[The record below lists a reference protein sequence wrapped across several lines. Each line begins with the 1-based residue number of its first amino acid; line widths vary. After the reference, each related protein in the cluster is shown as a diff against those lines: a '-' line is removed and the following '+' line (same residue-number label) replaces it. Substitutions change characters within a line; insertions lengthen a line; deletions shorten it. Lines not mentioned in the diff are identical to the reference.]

1 MQINTSPVPKAQ
13 VQHIEV
19 GPERAGQRIDN
30 ALITFLKGVPKSLIY
45 RLLRTGQVR
54 VNSCRV
60 HADTRLQEGD
70 VIRVPPVRQAN
81 NDGKCQPSARQI
93 RQLLDAISFEDRNFL
108 VLNKPAGMASHG
120 GSGVSFGVIEL
131 LRAARPQEAFELA
144 HRLDRYTSGLLVLAK
159 RRSALLALQ
168 GEIRE
173 GRVHKQY
180 LGLLAPTLPRTRV
193 DVNAPLYRPK
203 GGQGERMVRVS
214 VRGKPALTRFRE
226 VQRFV
231 GCSLV
236 EATLETGRTHQ
247 IRVHAA
253 HIERPVVGDD
263 RYGDRDINR
272 RFQKLGLQRMFLHSI
287 RFEFELGNQL
297 YSFSTPLKS
306 ELGALLEKLDPQHK
320 QRVPSSGECRQ
331 P

>member
-1 MQINTSPVPKAQ
+1 MQTNTAPVPKAH

-30 ALITFLKGVPKSLIY
+30 ALITLLKGVPKSLIY

-54 VNSCRV
+54 VNSGRV
-60 HADTRLQEGD
+60 SADTRLQAGD
-70 VIRVPPVRQAN
+70 LIRVPPIRQAN
-81 NDGKCQPSARQI
+81 NEGKAPPSARLI
-93 RQLLDAISFEDRNFL
+93 RRLLDAISFEDRNFL

-120 GSGVSFGVIEL
+120 GSGVSFGAIEL
-131 LRAARPQEAFELA
+131 LRAARPKESFELA
-144 HRLDRYTSGLLVLAK
+144 HRLDRYTSGLLVLTK

-168 GEIRE
+168 EEIRE

-180 LGLLAPTLPRTRV
+180 LGLLAPALQRTRV
-193 DVNAPLYRPK
+193 DVNAPLYRAN

-214 VRGKPALTRFRE
+214 PRGKPALTRFRE
-226 VQRFV
+226 VQRFAE
-231 GCSLV
+231 CSLV

-253 HIERPVVGDD
+253 HIEHPLVGDD
-263 RYGDRDINR
+263 RYGDHDVNR
-272 RFQKLGLQRMFLHSI
+272 RFQKLGLKRMFLHSVL
-287 RFEFELGNQL
+287 FEFAMGGQA

-306 ELGALLEKLDPQHK
+306 ELGTVLEGLTPQRK
-320 QRVPSSGECRQ
+320 
-331 P
+331 

>member
-1 MQINTSPVPKAQ
+1 MQTNISPVPKAP

-19 GPERAGQRIDN
+19 GSERAGQRIDN
-30 ALITFLKGVPKSLIY
+30 ALITLLKGVPKSHIY

-54 VNSCRV
+54 LNSRRV
-60 HADTRLQEGD
+60 SADTRLEEGD
-70 VIRVPPVRQAN
+70 VIRVPPIRQAHN
-81 NDGKCQPSARQI
+81 EDKGQPSAQLI
-93 RQLLDAISFEDRNFL
+93 HQLLDAISFEDCNFL

-131 LRAARPQEAFELA
+131 LRAARPKEPFELA
-144 HRLDRYTSGLLVLAK
+144 HRLDRHTSGLLVLAK

-168 GEIRE
+168 EEIRE

-180 LGLLAPTLPRTRV
+180 LGLLAPALQRTRV
-193 DVNAPLYRPK
+193 DVNAPLFRAN
-203 GGQGERMVRVS
+203 GEQGERMVRVS
-214 VRGKPALTRFRE
+214 ARGKPALTRFRE

-231 GCSLV
+231 ECSLV

-253 HIERPVVGDD
+253 HIEHPVVGDD
-263 RYGDRDINR
+263 RYGDRNVNR
-272 RFQKLGLQRMFLHSI
+272 RFQKLGLKRMFLHSVL
-287 RFEFELGNQL
+287 FEFEMGSQA

-306 ELGALLEKLDPQHK
+306 ELGALLEKLTPRRK
-320 QRVPSSGECRQ
+320 
-331 P
+331 

>member
-1 MQINTSPVPKAQ
+1 MQTNTSPVPRAQ

-30 ALITFLKGVPKSLIY
+30 ALITLLKGVPKSLIY

-70 VIRVPPVRQAN
+70 MIRVPPVRQAN
-81 NDGKCQPSARQI
+81 NEGKGQPSDWQI
-93 RQLLDAISFEDRNFL
+93 QQLLDAISFEDRNFL

-131 LRAARPQEAFELA
+131 LRAARPKEPFELA
-144 HRLDRYTSGLLVLAK
+144 HRLDRHTSGLLVLAR

-180 LGLLAPTLPRTRV
+180 LSLLAPALPRTRV
-193 DVNAPLYRPK
+193 DVNAPLYRSK

-214 VRGKPALTRFRE
+214 ARGKPALTRFRE
-226 VQRFV
+226 IQRFV
-231 GCSLV
+231 ECSLV

-253 HIERPVVGDD
+253 HIEHPVVGDD
-263 RYGDRDINR
+263 RYGDRDVNR
-272 RFQKLGLQRMFLHSI
+272 RFQRLGLKRMFLHSVL
-287 RFEFELGNQL
+287 FEFEMGSQA

-306 ELGALLEKLDPQHK
+306 ELGALLEKLDSQHTP
-320 QRVPSSGECRQ
+320 RVPISGECRQ